1 MFYLDGR
8 LLRLGG
14 STVVTIDEGLG
25 QGRGAKNGGAYSRE
39 EEETTVDEKIKEE
52 IKDVL
57 TLQNGWWTL
66 EGGVAGGATGGRS
79 DNTGESIFDLVLGL
93 VQHGCNADLWVR
105 KRNSGRWTHRGW
117 HRRGKN
123 PPCGVDSGSRHLTP
137 DLASI
142 DTKFF
147 EEGQLI
153 LEGPRD
159 RNEPALFLEEGGS
172 CEGLTRIVHSRR
184 LGKVAAVA
192 PGSRSY
198 ATVMCLEGALLEED
212 TSNTSAWKVA
222 PRLIFLIR

>member
-14 STVVTIDEGLG
+14 SAVVTVDEGLG

-52 IKDVL
+52 I
-57 TLQNGWWTL
+57 
-66 EGGVAGGATGGRS
+66 GGVAGGATGGRS

-117 HRRGKN
+117 HHRGKN

-147 EEGQLI
+147 EEGKLI

-184 LGKVAAVA
+184 LGKVAAAA